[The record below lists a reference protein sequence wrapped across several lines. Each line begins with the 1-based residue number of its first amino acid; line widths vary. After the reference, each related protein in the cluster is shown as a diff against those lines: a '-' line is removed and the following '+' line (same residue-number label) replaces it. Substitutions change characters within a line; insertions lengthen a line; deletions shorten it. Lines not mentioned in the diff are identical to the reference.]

1 MEFDERLIEFI
12 KSVEGEELKAYKD
25 PAGVL
30 TIGFGHTNATGTF
43 DFDENTVITKEQAE
57 EILIKDLQE
66 ANKIVNNLIK
76 NRDLKLNQQQLD
88 LAVAIY
94 FHRPWSLKDGGL
106 EQIATGNIDLVN
118 MDQQEKIKKRAK
130 GASYEQ
136 GLLNRVQKEIDFI
149 NEFDDPTDESGDVKQ
164 PVENVGVGD
173 AALNYYKLLAQITKR
188 ARG

>member
-1 MEFDERLIEFI
+1 MELT
-12 KSVEGEELKAYKD
+12 EELIAEIEKLEGFETKAYED
-25 PAGVL
+25 VNGTL

-43 DFDENTVITKEQAE
+43 DFDEDTVITKEQAE